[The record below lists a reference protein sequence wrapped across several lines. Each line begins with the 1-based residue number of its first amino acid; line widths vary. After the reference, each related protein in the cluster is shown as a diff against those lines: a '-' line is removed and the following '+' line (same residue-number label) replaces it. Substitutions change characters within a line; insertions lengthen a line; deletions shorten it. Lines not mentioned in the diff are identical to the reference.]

1 MSGQSAQSGNLGA
14 RCDSFRSA
22 VLSWATGNDEE
33 VGVRTRSVEQRR
45 PRLQNIETQSI
56 DRESQHP
63 HRGRPGQ
70 LLRSYSGASSG
81 ALGPRRSTGQRKLDS
96 HPVPKRNIFR
106 NIFRKIETVSD
117 AEGVI
122 RSASILVLLYAGVKV
137 ILAASIDVALL
148 LDALLLALVAVPLLI
163 FKNRFAAIAMVVL
176 ISLVTLDAV
185 V

>member
-1 MSGQSAQSGNLGA
+1 
-14 RCDSFRSA
+14 
-22 VLSWATGNDEE
+22 
-33 VGVRTRSVEQRR
+33 
-45 PRLQNIETQSI
+45 
-56 DRESQHP
+56 
-63 HRGRPGQ
+63 
-70 LLRSYSGASSG
+70 
-81 ALGPRRSTGQRKLDS
+81 LDS
-96 HPVPKRNIFR
+96 HPAPKRNIFR

-163 FKNRFAAIAMVVL
+163 FKNRFAAIAMLVL

-185 V
+185 VQAFAGRPSLAVLIVVLLLWVSVRAVQAAFRLKRGDLAVDSADTQSKPAVDA

>member
-1 MSGQSAQSGNLGA
+1 M
-14 RCDSFRSA
+14 
-22 VLSWATGNDEE
+22 
-33 VGVRTRSVEQRR
+33 
-45 PRLQNIETQSI
+45 
-56 DRESQHP
+56 
-63 HRGRPGQ
+63 
-70 LLRSYSGASSG
+70 
-81 ALGPRRSTGQRKLDS
+81 DS
-96 HPVPKRNIFR
+96 HPAPKRNIFR

-163 FKNRFAAIAMVVL
+163 FKNRFAAIAMLVL

-185 V
+185 VQAFAGRPSLAVLIVVLLLWVSVRAVQAAFRLKRGDLAVDSADTQSKPAADA

>member
-1 MSGQSAQSGNLGA
+1 M
-14 RCDSFRSA
+14 
-22 VLSWATGNDEE
+22 
-33 VGVRTRSVEQRR
+33 
-45 PRLQNIETQSI
+45 
-56 DRESQHP
+56 
-63 HRGRPGQ
+63 
-70 LLRSYSGASSG
+70 
-81 ALGPRRSTGQRKLDS
+81 DS
-96 HPVPKRNIFR
+96 HPAPKRNIFR

-163 FKNRFAAIAMVVL
+163 FKNRFAAIAMLVL

-185 V
+185 VQAFAGRPSLAVLIVVLLLWVSVRAVQAAFRLKRGDLAVDSADTQSKPAVDA

>member
-1 MSGQSAQSGNLGA
+1 M
-14 RCDSFRSA
+14 
-22 VLSWATGNDEE
+22 
-33 VGVRTRSVEQRR
+33 
-45 PRLQNIETQSI
+45 
-56 DRESQHP
+56 
-63 HRGRPGQ
+63 
-70 LLRSYSGASSG
+70 
-81 ALGPRRSTGQRKLDS
+81 DS
-96 HPVPKRNIFR
+96 HPAPKRNIFR

-163 FKNRFAAIAMVVL
+163 FKNRFAAIAMLVL

-185 V
+185 VQAFAGRPSLAVLIVVLLLWVSVRAVQAAFRLKRGDLAVDSADTQSKPAVDV